1 MAVVEK
7 QHRQGRSEK
16 KVRARIRHAASTRI
30 PVRLSRG
37 RLVRLRSMRRLTVV
51 DRRIVLPTL
60 PDAHLIERFRNAGLN
75 LLVNECIAL
84 EYRGNRSSENT
95 ERGSTI

>member
-1 MAVVEK
+1 
-7 QHRQGRSEK
+7 
-16 KVRARIRHAASTRI
+16 
-30 PVRLSRG
+30 
-37 RLVRLRSMRRLTVV
+37 MRRLTVV

-75 LLVNECIAL
+75 LLVHECIAL

-95 ERGSTI
+95 ERGSII